1 MAADLRETQE
11 NQGVSEK
18 RLDKLEF
25 VDQLKGALL
34 YTCCVYCAVCD
45 FAVVSR
51 IFRTLVFR
59 PWHE

>member
-25 VDQLKGALL
+25 VEEN
-34 YTCCVYCAVCD
+34 
-45 FAVVSR
+45 R
-51 IFRTLVFR
+51 
-59 PWHE
+59 